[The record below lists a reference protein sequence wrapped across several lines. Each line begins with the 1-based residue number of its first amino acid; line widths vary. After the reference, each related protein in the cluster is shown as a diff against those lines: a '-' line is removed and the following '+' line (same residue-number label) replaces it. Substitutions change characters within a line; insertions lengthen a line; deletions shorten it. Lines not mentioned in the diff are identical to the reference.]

1 MNLAVAALE
10 VAPREVAAGERF
22 SRNNENGSHSL
33 IVSHCGEHRPR
44 QSACLWIT
52 ALTERTLVVH
62 KRREMVSTTVRSAR
76 QAPVTL
82 QRAASFA
89 PQRRNPVAAK
99 PCSASSWP
107 RSTTQ

>member
-22 SRNNENGSHSL
+22 SRNNEKGSHSL

-44 QSACLWIT
+44 QSACLWTT
-52 ALTERTLVVH
+52 APTAPTLVVH
-62 KRREMVSTTVRSAR
+62 NRLGMVSPPGRSAG
-76 QAPVTL
+76 QAPVPL
-82 QRAASFA
+82 QRAVSFA

-99 PCSASSWP
+99 PCS
-107 RSTTQ
+107 